1 MFGEMSDICVEKNI
15 TMKMILEALQG
26 YDVPPTPEG
35 IKEVWKAI
43 QYTMYKTD
51 STTKLETH
59 QLDKVYEVLNLLL
72 GEEFAVHV
80 GFPCRDSEAFE
91 QLTEEHA

>member
-1 MFGEMSDICVEKNI
+1 MFTEMSDICVEKNI
-15 TMKMILEALQG
+15 TMKMILGALEG

-43 QYTMYKTD
+43 QYTMYRTD
-51 STTKLETH
+51 STTKLETT
-59 QLDKVYEVLNLLL
+59 QLDKVYDVLNLLL

-80 GFPCRDSEAFE
+80 GFPCREAEAFE
-91 QLTEEHA
+91 HLTDEN